1 MHDTRKRR
9 HPLADLLDRY
19 QAATPLTRLPDPS
32 VRKALREAAGVS
44 QVQAAAVVG
53 LAPASLWNIERGTR
67 SPHQGTEA
75 RYLKLLSALMT
86 LAVASADEA
95 A

>member
-1 MHDTRKRR
+1 M
-9 HPLADLLDRY
+9 
-19 QAATPLTRLPDPS
+19 
-32 VRKALREAAGVS
+32 S